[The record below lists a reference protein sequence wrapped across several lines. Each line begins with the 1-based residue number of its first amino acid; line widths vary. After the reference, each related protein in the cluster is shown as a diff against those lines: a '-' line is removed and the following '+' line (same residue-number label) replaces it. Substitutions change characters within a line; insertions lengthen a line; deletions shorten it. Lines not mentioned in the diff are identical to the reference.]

1 MKRGHIYTFVFMVAI
16 TAVLVFALAAA
27 YEAFKT
33 PIQESKALQEQR
45 AVLYALGL
53 DAGLKD
59 DEVAGVYQASISE
72 GAIGGISETAGKKV
86 LAYNEGGKPAAY
98 AVPFEGAGLWGSLR
112 GYLGVKADLSATTGL
127 VFTYQNETPGLGG
140 RIDEEAFKEKWRGL
154 PLQSGVKLHYGV
166 SDPNLPDAI
175 TGATQTSSAVMRTI
189 NNVLQEVL
197 FPGEVK

>member
-27 YEAFKT
+27 YEAFKA
-33 PIQESKALQEQR
+33 PIQDNKALQEQR

-59 DEVAGVYQASISE
+59 SEVAGVYAEKVAE
-72 GAIGGISETAGKKV
+72 GAIGEVSETAGQKV
-86 LAYNEGGKPAAY
+86 LAHQEGGQPVAY
-98 AVPFEGAGLWGSLR
+98 AVPFEGAALWGSLR

-140 RIDEEAFKEKWRGL
+140 RIDEEDFKEKWRGL
-154 PLQSGVKLHYGV
+154 PLQSGVSLRYGA
-166 SDPNLPDAI
+166 SDPNLPDAV
-175 TGATQTSSAVMRTI
+175 TGATQTSSAVLRTI
-189 NNVLQEVL
+189 NKVLQEVV